1 MTTEATVVQS
11 TRAPRTRASL
21 VADLHVLGVRPN
33 MTLLVHSSLRALG
46 WVCGGPVA
54 VVQALMDALAP
65 EGTLV
70 MPTHTPGNSEPS
82 QWHHPPVPPAWWQ
95 TIRLTMP
102 AFDPQVT
109 PTTSMGQIVEV
120 FRTWPGTV
128 RSRHPQL
135 SFAARGPNADYITAN
150 HVLSEGLGN
159 GSPLGRIYDLDGYV
173 LLLGV
178 GHINNTSFHLGEFRA
193 PGSRY
198 KQEGA
203 AVLENGVRSWRTF
216 SDVDWDSSAF
226 AEIGAQFDATGSVL
240 RGNVGSGEA
249 RLFRQR
255 AAVDFAKDWIS
266 SRRAQASL

>member
-11 TRAPRTRASL
+11 TQAPRTRASL
-21 VADLHVLGVRPN
+21 AADLHALGVRPN

-54 VVQALMDALAP
+54 VVQALMDALDV

-82 QWHHPPVPPAWWQ
+82 QWQHPPVPPAWWQ

-102 AFDPQVT
+102 AFDPRVT
-109 PTTSMGQIVEV
+109 PTTGMGQIVEV

-135 SFAARGPNADYITAN
+135 SFAARGPSADYITAN
-150 HVLSEGLGN
+150 HMLSEGLGN

-193 PGSRY
+193 PGAPY

-203 AVLENGVRSWRTF
+203 AMLENGVRSWRTF

-226 AEIGAQFDATGSVL
+226 AEIGTQFDATGSVL
-240 RGNVGSGEA
+240 RGNVGSGQA

-255 AAVDFAKDWIS
+255 AAVDFARDWIS
-266 SRRAQASL
+266 SRRLQSAQ